1 MFSNNGKIS
10 SRQAV
15 RLLIM
20 DLFTGAC
27 LFLPMVLPRVSGRG
41 GLAALLLGLGLTWL
55 DGLLLSKCL
64 IQCHHSFIP
73 ELGDGWGGRLLR
85 WLYGLRC
92 FASYVFLLSVFTQVL
107 NETFLYTMPKWIIM
121 GGMILVLIYGGI
133 KGLEVRARLSEILFY
148 LILIP
153 IILIGLFSLPEA
165 QWSRLW
171 TLTDT
176 TFSGVFAGA
185 LITWVLMAPIEWMLY
200 IAPEN
205 PTDHPVRVFK
215 QAIAIGGGLILII
228 YLLCVAVLDVSGMT
242 DEAWPTVIL
251 MQIVK
256 IPGGF
261 LSRQDGLMLSF
272 WIFAMFISLS
282 GALGH
287 ASELLKT
294 GKLSIEKRKLI
305 VLAVGGGVLSYL
317 IGMGRQVMTLYF
329 YGMILSGIL
338 LLWLI
343 PLFFSLRGSKKRLL
357 RLGLLVLLSGSLMGC
372 EQSVELENREFIM
385 AIGIDLGEEDNYEFT
400 YAFPNLSEL
409 TGKGGGTKKQPLSLK
424 AASLNGAEEQFNR
437 MSDKVMDYGQVKV
450 LVLGEDLVRN
460 DQALSVLVHE
470 IRNKPQM
477 ARTILMCQSLASARE
492 IIEMDKNMEGSV
504 GMYLE
509 ELFKNQNKE
518 KIFNDFMRNM
528 SADAL
533 PKVEAKE
540 NRILLW

>member
-27 LFLPMVLPRVSGRG
+27 LFLPMALPRISGRG
-41 GLAALLLGLGLTWL
+41 GLLALLLGLGITWL
-55 DGLLLSKCL
+55 DGLLISKCL
-64 IQCHHSFIP
+64 VQCQHSFIP
-73 ELGDGWGGRLLR
+73 ELGDGLGGRILR

-92 FASYVFLLSVFTQVL
+92 FVSYVFLLSLFTRVL
-107 NETFLYTMPKWIIM
+107 NETFLYTMPKWMIT

-133 KGLEVRARLSEILFY
+133 KGLEVRARLSELLFY

-171 TLTDT
+171 TLSDVTI
-176 TFSGVFAGA
+176 SGVLLGA

-205 PTDHPVRVFK
+205 PKASPVTVFK
-215 QAIAIGGGLILII
+215 QAVVIGGGLILII
-228 YLLCVAVLDVSGMT
+228 YLLCVAVLDVPGMA

-287 ASELLKT
+287 AAELLKT
-294 GKLSIEKRKLI
+294 GKLSIEKWKLTI
-305 VLAVGGGVLSYL
+305 LAIGGGVFSYL
-317 IGMGRQVMTLYF
+317 TGMEEKTMTLYF
-329 YGMILSGIL
+329 YGMILSGIV
-338 LLWLI
+338 LLWII
-343 PLFFSLRGSKKRLL
+343 PLFFSMRGSKKRML
-357 RLGLLVLLSGSLMGC
+357 RLGLMILISGSLMGC

-385 AIGIDLGEEDNYEFT
+385 AIGIDLAEGGHYEFT

-424 AASLNGAEEQFNR
+424 AESLNGAEEQFNR

-450 LVLGEDLVRN
+450 LVLGNDLIR
-460 DQALSVLVHE
+460 DDKALAEIVHE

-477 ARTILMCQSLASARE
+477 ARTILMCQSLTSAGK
-492 IIEMDKNMEGSV
+492 IIETDNNMEGSV
-504 GMYLE
+504 GVYLE
-509 ELFKNQNKE
+509 ELLKNQNKE
-518 KIFNDFMRNM
+518 KIFNDFIRNT
-528 SADAL
+528 SANSL
-533 PKVEAKE
+533 PKIEVKE